1 MSLSK
6 ETALRA
12 YAKMMNNLDAS
23 HIEPFLADDFV
34 YVSQAVFESI
44 SSKPDFL
51 EYIYPKLETIR
62 RADAP
67 VFAEMG
73 RIGAYGEI
81 QTCVITAQYD
91 RSNLVAVVLAS
102 VDGEH
107 LTQLTVCTV
116 APPPEQAERSG
127 DYPT

>member
-12 YAKMMNNLDAS
+12 YAKMMNKLDAS
-23 HIEPFLADDFV
+23 HLEPFLADDFV

-44 SSKPDFL
+44 TSKADFL
-51 EYIYPKLETIR
+51 AYIHPKLETIR
-62 RADAP
+62 QANAL
-67 VFAEMG
+67 VYAEMG
-73 RIGAYGEI
+73 RIDAYGEI
-81 QTCVITAQYD
+81 QTCVVTAQYD

-102 VDGEH
+102 VDEDH
-107 LTQLTVCTV
+107 LTKLCICTV